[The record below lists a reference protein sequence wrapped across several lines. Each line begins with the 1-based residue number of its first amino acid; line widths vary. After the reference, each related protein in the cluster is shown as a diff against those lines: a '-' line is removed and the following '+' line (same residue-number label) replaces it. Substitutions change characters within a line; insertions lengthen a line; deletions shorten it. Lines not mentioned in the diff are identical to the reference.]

1 MTIKEPRDF
10 IYKNYYS
17 RTGFTKE
24 NSYYSIK
31 HQKKK
36 IILYHS
42 QPNQFEKY
50 LILVN
55 QRILSTLFTEKNNN
69 KKLVKQSKV
78 IAQQPK
84 TIENPNTVDIKSSII
99 ERLKNS
105 RRLSKTIK
113 QAEKVPQIG
122 VADNLLYSEVKKVKI
137 FYQKN

>member
-1 MTIKEPRDF
+1 M
-10 IYKNYYS
+10 
-17 RTGFTKE
+17 
-24 NSYYSIK
+24 
-31 HQKKK
+31 
-36 IILYHS
+36 

-55 QRILSTLFTEKNNN
+55 QRILSTLFTEKKK
-69 KKLVKQSKV
+69 KKLVKRSKV

-99 ERLKNS
+99 ERLKTS